1 MLRRNRRRRNNNNSN
16 NNHRHHH
23 HHAKSSNSRGG
34 KKDQDGGGDE
44 TNDEEDDYYDD
55 RALDKGGWRI
65 PGVLDYR
72 DELFLESDD
81 DLAFGYYDEEEENE
95 ETEEDDDGE
104 WVDEEED
111 ESNVYRYGHD
121 DTMERGEGGNYHAS
135 DGFQENN
142 LTWISLLRATT
153 LMQHQWGTITDC
165 YFLRQMMTIAIFV
178 RNSPSLQLL
187 LEKRYLPIIIV
198 EIQ

>member
-1 MLRRNRRRRNNNNSN
+1 VEEE
-16 NNHRHHH
+16 
-23 HHAKSSNSRGG
+23 GG
-34 KKDQDGGGDE
+34 TDFIVELVVQEVDCYEGRGDE

-142 LTWISLLRATT
+142 P
-153 LMQHQWGTITDC
+153 HG
-165 YFLRQMMTIAIFV
+165 YH
-178 RNSPSLQLL
+178 
-187 LEKRYLPIIIV
+187 Y
-198 EIQ
+198 